1 MAPWHISSSIATK
14 FQRLYPYIYG
24 VNLSG
29 SGTVDVMGR
38 RCVLKIED
46 GSQLTGSTNNF
57 AGFADI
63 HLVPKTIHGF
73 TTIYETSE
81 SPPIMTDSTSY
92 RKSKMT
98 AN

>member
-57 AGFADI
+57 AGFI
-63 HLVPKTIHGF
+63 YTGCGLKRPLYK
-73 TTIYETSE
+73 TTISSKRRNSLYEIFSN
-81 SPPIMTDSTSY
+81 Y
-92 RKSKMT
+92 
-98 AN
+98 